1 MEERRKFP
9 RLKYPCKLILGG
21 ENKVYSL
28 HTENI
33 SAGGLRVILE
43 KKLAINTPLSIELG
57 LGLKDIKCKG
67 RVIWVTDIKSLQMG
81 EVTLFDTGIEFTQI
95 EPQDRKILRELIER
109 ILKSS

>member
-21 ENKVYSL
+21 EDKVYSL

-67 RVIWVTDIKSLQMG
+67 RVVWVIDIKSPPI
-81 EVTLFDTGIEFTQI
+81 EKADLFDTGIEFTQI
-95 EPQDRKILRELIER
+95 EPQDRETLRELIER